1 MNYKELTKRLDSTS
15 LDRCYPICVPSVLRP
30 NWFTY
35 QNVVQ
40 NLGSLQDRVF
50 YFVRE
55 DQADQQSEQ
64 VSNIVVIPNKIIHA
78 GFGADSTRAFIQKW
92 AHSQGVERYFD
103 IDDDAA
109 FISMTYGA
117 GENTRRLKK
126 ADRAKYAANIMALA
140 SEISDEVFN
149 AHKKAVLGS
158 FSRITPAT
166 CQKDYHKSKYIIN
179 GMGIPRAF
187 MMVDIKRVYDN
198 SSQRTGR
205 YDVHCEDIGFCSNL
219 LEHGCELF
227 KLPSFLV
234 DFPPHEN
241 NPRTEVQIQHRE
253 AKDLWHD
260 AELLLKDDYI
270 GPWLSYTM
278 SHHVDKIKRP
288 VGVNWHS
295 YNRDHNQKT
304 IVEEW

>member
-1 MNYKELTKRLDSTS
+1 MNYKELTKRLDNASI
-15 LDRCYPICVPSVLRP
+15 DKCYPICVPSVLRP

-40 NLGSLQDRVF
+40 NLGSLQDNVF

-55 DQADQQSEQ
+55 DQADQYSEQ
-64 VSNIVVIPNKIIHA
+64 VSNIIVIPNKIIHA

-92 AHSQGVERYFD
+92 ARSQGVERYFD
-103 IDDDAA
+103 IDDDVA

-126 ADRAKYAANIMALA
+126 ADRTKYAANIMALA

-149 AHKKAVLGS
+149 THKRAVLGS

-187 MMVDIKRVYDN
+187 MMVDIKRVYDS
-198 SSQRTGR
+198 SSQRTG
-205 YDVHCEDIGFCSNL
+205 
-219 LEHGCELF
+219 
-227 KLPSFLV
+227 
-234 DFPPHEN
+234 
-241 NPRTEVQIQHRE
+241 QICLNMG
-253 AKDLWHD
+253 AN
-260 AELLLKDDYI
+260 Y
-270 GPWLSYTM
+270 LSYPLFLWIF
-278 SHHVDKIKRP
+278 HHTKTTQEPKYRFNIVKRKIS
-288 VGVNWHS
+288 GMTLNFCL
-295 YNRDHNQKT
+295 KT
-304 IVEEW
+304 TTLVHGFLTQHPIMWTR